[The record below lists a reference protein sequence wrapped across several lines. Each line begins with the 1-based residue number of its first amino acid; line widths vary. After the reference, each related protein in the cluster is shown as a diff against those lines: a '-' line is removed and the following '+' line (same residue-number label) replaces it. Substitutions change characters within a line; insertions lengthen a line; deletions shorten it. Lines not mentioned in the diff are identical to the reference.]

1 MDLAAPRGILRPPTG
16 GQIEE
21 EVALV
26 MPEPADP
33 STPPPPAGPGT
44 QVVIHH
50 VDALHLHVGPEG
62 LQGLGSLT
70 DTG

>member
-1 MDLAAPRGILRPPTG
+1 M
-16 GQIEE
+16 
-21 EVALV
+21 